1 MEFIQNE
8 ISGLLVIKPDI
19 FRDDRGYF
27 FESFNQDKFDEEGLD
42 LTFVQDNESCSKKG
56 VVRGLH
62 FQVPPFEQGKLVR
75 VIRGSILDVAVDIR
89 KGSPTFGKWS
99 SVVLSGENKWM
110 YWIPPGFAHGFS
122 VLEEDSVVM
131 YKCTNVYHKDAERSI
146 IWNDP
151 DLKIDWGT
159 AHPIVSEK
167 DNKAPFFKEVGSPF

>member
-1 MEFIQNE
+1 
-8 ISGLLVIKPDI
+8 
-19 FRDDRGYF
+19 
-27 FESFNQDKFDEEGLD
+27 
-42 LTFVQDNESCSKKG
+42 
-56 VVRGLH
+56 
-62 FQVPPFEQGKLVR
+62 